1 MLLKKATAQILA
13 SWHAMHCGCYFMTH
27 VRGKDHFVVTH
38 TMFPDEVIG
47 RREKTLLM
55 GQFHQFIAAY
65 TRLFCR
71 KCHNH
76 VSTFCLGSGAWC
88 FSGQFRFGDMTQSDT
103 EAIQKAAGGQFSIE
117 KLLGRTAQFGSPAL
131 KAHLKP
137 LKAHLK
143 PEPPPGKKLLQSQ
156 ISFSVTTGPT
166 ISAELLGRTAQFG
179 SPPLKANQKP
189 KPQPGKTLHQSQIS
203 FSLTKGLTISKS
215 VKPPPPAVTSPKP
228 KPTTRRQT
236 TRLSGSS
243 QGSSTNEKKFLV
255 EYEKLVSIHAR
266 LVPDHD
272 LCPPRACWTDVFT
285 YKCTSDPTCW
295 KCRVCRSRFSQI
307 VLVVIAAQGNR
318 DSLCLPHFGAVFR
331 HLRYKHFSIEE
342 WSEIA
347 LEELT
352 MVFSQVSKQGISA
365 MYAHLFLKDLAAKNV
380 LPQTVAEIV
389 CYSGF
394 RKKSACLLLD
404 AMGCTTPPGI
414 PVDRHL
420 ATGFRALGWVDT
432 SVKSPES
439 LSYMVESWLP
449 IDRWSEC
456 NIVCAGLR
464 QVWQCSKHKD
474 KLMKTALN
482 LGTDHLELLQL
493 LCSKSK

>member
-1 MLLKKATAQILA
+1 
-13 SWHAMHCGCYFMTH
+13 
-27 VRGKDHFVVTH
+27 
-38 TMFPDEVIG
+38 
-47 RREKTLLM
+47 
-55 GQFHQFIAAY
+55 
-65 TRLFCR
+65 
-71 KCHNH
+71 
-76 VSTFCLGSGAWC
+76 
-88 FSGQFRFGDMTQSDT
+88 
-103 EAIQKAAGGQFSIE
+103 
-117 KLLGRTAQFGSPAL
+117 
-131 KAHLKP
+131 
-137 LKAHLK
+137 
-143 PEPPPGKKLLQSQ
+143 
-156 ISFSVTTGPT
+156 
-166 ISAELLGRTAQFG
+166 
-179 SPPLKANQKP
+179 
-189 KPQPGKTLHQSQIS
+189 
-203 FSLTKGLTISKS
+203 
-215 VKPPPPAVTSPKP
+215 
-228 KPTTRRQT
+228 
-236 TRLSGSS
+236 LSGSS
-243 QGSSTNEKKFLV
+243 HGSSTNEKKFLV
-255 EYEKLVSIHAR
+255 QYEKLVSIHAR

-285 YKCTSDPTCW
+285 YKCTSDPACW
-295 KCRVCRSRFSQI
+295 KCRVCRSRISQI

-380 LPQTVAEIV
+380 LPQTVPEIV

-394 RKKSACLLLD
+394 WKKSACLLLD

-420 ATGFRALGWVDT
+420 ATGFRALGWVDP

-439 LSYMVESWLP
+439 LSYMVELWLP

-464 QVWQCSKHKD
+464 QVWQCSTKHKE
-474 KLMKTALN
+474 KLNMVRRGHHQCAQEDEPVTA
-482 LGTDHLELLQL
+482 
-493 LCSKSK
+493 